1 MFCNNCPRKCN
12 ADRSAGPEGWC
23 CLDDGIHIAS
33 ICLHHGEEPPL
44 SGSRGIVN
52 VFFEHCNM
60 QCIYCQNYD
69 ISCNDF
75 PQSKGQPVEEVC
87 DRIEKLLPLSEGN
100 LGFVSPS
107 HCVPQVVAIVNTL
120 RQRGLNPII
129 VFNSNGYDLAETI
142 RSLEGI
148 VDVWLPDFKYSDD
161 KLAMEYS
168 AAPDYSTIAL
178 SSLKEIVHQCGVTL
192 QTNERGIA
200 VRGVIV
206 RHLVLPGASANSIG
220 VLRMIAEEVS
230 PNLHISLMSQY
241 YPAGKVAVSGERKV
255 ESVKRREVM
264 TEQNLEPST
273 LNSEP
278 LLRTVTKS
286 EYETVIEA
294 FHSLGFSR
302 GWLQEY
308 DSHINYRP
316 DFSKDNPFIT

>member
-1 MFCNNCPRKCN
+1 
-12 ADRSAGPEGWC
+12 
-23 CLDDGIHIAS
+23 
-33 ICLHHGEEPPL
+33 L

-75 PQSKGQPVEEVC
+75 PQSKGQSVEEVC
-87 DRIEKLLPLSEGN
+87 DRIEGLLPLSEGN

-107 HCVPQVVAIVNTL
+107 HCVPQVVAIVDTL
-120 RQRGLNPII
+120 RQRGLNPVV

-161 KLAMEYS
+161 ELAMEYS
-168 AAPDYSTIAL
+168 ATPDYSGRAL
-178 SSLKEIVHQCGVTL
+178 SSLKEIVRQCGVTL

-200 VRGVIV
+200 VHGVIV
-206 RHLVLPGASANSIG
+206 RHLVLPGATSNSIG
-220 VLRMIAEEVS
+220 VLRLISEEVS

-241 YPAGKVAVSGERKV
+241 YPAGSVKRRAESGERRAESGERRAESGKRRAESGERKA
-255 ESVKRREVM
+255 ESGKRREVNL
-264 TEQNLEPST
+264 EQNLEPGT
-273 LNSEP
+273 LNPEP
-278 LLRTVTKS
+278 LLRTITKS

-294 FHSLGFSR
+294 FDSLGFSR
-302 GWLQEY
+302 GWLQDY
-308 DSHINYRP
+308 DSHISYRP
-316 DFSKDNPFIT
+316 DFSKDNPFIP